1 MLLVIIIS
9 VISGLISSYVANE
22 KGRNWLL
29 WLIFGFLGG
38 PLGMLLIL
46 LWPKDQKVLDEKA
59 LYYGHLK
66 KCPACAELIKPDA
79 NKCRFCGTELDNYE
93 PIIEI
98 NPDESADKQ
107 NT

>member
-22 KGRNWLL
+22 KGRNWLI

-38 PLGMLLIL
+38 PLGILLIL

-59 LYYGHLK
+59 LYYGHKK

-79 NKCRFCGTELDNYE
+79 KKCRFCGTELDNYE

>member
-1 MLLVIIIS
+1 M
-9 VISGLISSYVANE
+9 ANCWFPQ
-22 KGRNWLL
+22 GTFRHTSD
-29 WLIFGFLGG
+29 
-38 PLGMLLIL
+38 PSMA
-46 LWPKDQKVLDEKA
+46 QRSKVLDEKA

-66 KCPACAELIKPDA
+66 NVTACAELIKPDA

>member
-29 WLIFGFLGG
+29 WLIVGFLGG
-38 PLGMLLIL
+38 PLGILLIL

-66 KCPACAELIKPDA
+66 KCSACAELIKPDA

>member
-1 MLLVIIIS
+1 MDLYQAMLLM
-9 VISGLISSYVANE
+9 

-29 WLIFGFLGG
+29 WLIVGFLGG
-38 PLGMLLIL
+38 PLGILLIL

-59 LYYGHLK
+59 LYYGHKK

-79 NKCRFCGTELDNYE
+79 KKCRFCGTELDNYE

-98 NPDESADKQ
+98 NPDESAEKQ

>member
-1 MLLVIIIS
+1 M
-9 VISGLISSYVANE
+9 
-22 KGRNWLL
+22 K
-29 WLIFGFLGG
+29 
-38 PLGMLLIL
+38 
-46 LWPKDQKVLDEKA
+46 K
-59 LYYGHLK
+59 LYIYGYLK

>member
-22 KGRNWLL
+22 KGRNWLIL
-29 WLIFGFLGG
+29 MIVGFLGG
-38 PLGMLLIL
+38 PLGILLIL

-59 LYYGHLK
+59 LFYGQLK